1 MTPTALFKELP
12 DNSNVSPKN
21 RERLL
26 LRIDDLLRLLGA
38 PGDWG
43 YDTKLGELT
52 QILFVQ
58 RIVLLSEE
66 NTERNAG

>member
-12 DNSNVSPKN
+12 DNHTSQKD

-26 LRIDDLLRLLGA
+26 MRIDDLLRLLGA

-58 RIVLLSEE
+58 RTALLSEE
-66 NTERNAG
+66 NTGRDAG